1 MRIEFSRISAI
12 IGGKQYRIPILRPS
26 WKYRPHKKTKRIF
39 LPTGSKIS
47 FSISFKTFSLNSLC
61 FLLSKCMEICKLQGQ
76 ILERVVQADFDI
88 CKRNLNICV
97 RISPKFYFG
106 KRMDVWN
113 NFHMFEFRKQC
124 TNYVHLQCCK
134 LLNSSQHLKQGFWKR
149 WWESCCSEIMIICS
163 IIRCRNLPNLDIS
176 KMMLTNINFDIN
188 INKFI
193 PSKLW
198 LKILFWLQFWCIAS
212 YYTFP
217 WGMNHVL

>member
-1 MRIEFSRISAI
+1 MSWEFYLFPCISVS
-12 IGGKQYRIPILRPS
+12 LRQFRDFDL
-26 WKYRPHKKTKRIF
+26 K
-39 LPTGSKIS
+39 LPGSKIS
-47 FSISFKTFSLNSLC
+47 IAEFSIPFKTFSVNNFC

-97 RISPKFYFG
+97 RISPKLYFG

-124 TNYVHLQCCK
+124 TNYIHLQCCK
-134 LLNSSQHLKQGFWKR
+134 LLNSSQHLKQGFWKKM
-149 WWESCCSEIMIICS
+149 WWESCCSEIMIICLT
-163 IIRCRNLPNLDIS
+163 IQWRILPNFDIS
-176 KMMLTNINFDIN
+176 KMMLTNINIDIN
-188 INKFI
+188 MNKFS
-193 PSKLW
+193 PSMLW
-198 LKILFWLQFWCIAS
+198 MKILFWLQFWCIAS